1 MGVEPQSIDKLL
13 GVLHQHA
20 CAFIKVNLI
29 FIMHQKILIPF
40 ILFIEPCASVFIIF
54 RILML

>member
-29 FIMHQKILIPF
+29 FMVHQKILI
-40 ILFIEPCASVFIIF
+40 LFISFC
-54 RILML
+54 RTLR